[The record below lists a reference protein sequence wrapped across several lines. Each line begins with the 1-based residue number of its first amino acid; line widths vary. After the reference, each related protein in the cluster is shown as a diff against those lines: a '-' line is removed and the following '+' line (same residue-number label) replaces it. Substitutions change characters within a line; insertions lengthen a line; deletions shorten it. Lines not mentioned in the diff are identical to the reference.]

1 MKGRSIILKAI
12 TIKIISLIC
21 ALFLMISLASCGAKN
36 DAKETTAPT
45 ESATVSTATEA
56 PAPATTEA
64 PAPAKTEAATDA
76 AIETEA
82 KTSADNGLVGSW
94 DYAELSGMVYT
105 FNADGTG
112 SYNMF
117 GEVMNFTYEAD
128 GSTLKLTFTDED
140 VDVPTELAYTIDGD
154 TLNVKDSLGN
164 DTIYKRK

>member
-1 MKGRSIILKAI
+1 MKAI
-12 TIKIISLIC
+12 TTKIISLIC
-21 ALFLMISLASCGAKN
+21 ALFLMVSLASCGAKN
-36 DAKETTAPT
+36 DTKETTAPT

-64 PAPAKTEAATDA
+64 V
-76 AIETEA
+76 IETEA
-82 KTSADNGLVGSW
+82 KASADTGLVGSW
-94 DYAELSGMVYT
+94 DFAELSGMVYT

-117 GEVMNFTYEAD
+117 GEVMHFTYEAD
-128 GSTLKLTFTDED
+128 GSTLTITFTDED

>member
-1 MKGRSIILKAI
+1 MKAI
-12 TIKIISLIC
+12 TTKIIPLIC
-21 ALFLMISLASCGAKN
+21 AVFLMSSLASCGAKN
-36 DAKETTAPT
+36 DTKETTAPT
-45 ESATVSTATEA
+45 ESATVSTA
-56 PAPATTEA
+56 TEA

-112 SYNMF
+112 TYDIF

-128 GSTLKLTFTDED
+128 GSTLKITYTYEG
-140 VDVPTELAYTIDGD
+140 VDAPTELEYKIDGD
-154 TLNVKDSLGN
+154 TLNLKDSFGN
-164 DTIYKRK
+164 DTLYKRK